1 MKKILVFVVLILAT
15 ISTNA
20 QHPNTTKFELGL
32 SAGKSNYK
40 LFGQLELI
48 LKRNKNLIEFS
59 YLEHWEREYPAIMN
73 IRFARDIAIS
83 KNIKLQPIVGPYM
96 IWEQHEPFKEYGT
109 GYGIVINIG
118 HFKLEQYNTKDIH
131 SFGVGLTGFKIKQ

>member
-20 QHPNTTKFELGL
+20 QQLNTTKFELGL
-32 SAGKSNYK
+32 STGISNYT

-73 IRFARDIAIS
+73 IRFARDIIIS

-96 IWEQHEPFKEYGT
+96 IWQQRIPFKEYGM
-109 GYGIVINIG
+109 GYGTAINIG
-118 HFKLEQYNTKDIH
+118 HFKLEQYNMRDIH
-131 SFGVGLTGFKIKQ
+131 SFGVGLTGFRIK

>member
-1 MKKILVFVVLILAT
+1 MKKILVFVVFIL
-15 ISTNA
+15 STTSINA

-32 SAGKSNYK
+32 SGGKSNYE

-96 IWEQHEPFKEYGT
+96 IWQQHIPFKEYGT
-109 GYGIVINIG
+109 GYGIAINIG
-118 HFKLEQYNTKDIH
+118 HFKLEQYNMRDIH
-131 SFGVGLTGFKIKQ
+131 SFGVGLTGFRIK